1 MNHVFIIGSK
11 GIPAAYGGFESFVDK
26 LTAERKSNTI
36 QYLSLIHISQSEV
49 YVIPDKSQVYYNF
62 NGAQRNYQNASDR
75 HLLYG
80 SFVETIKADMISLHT
95 ENEGG
100 CCRMS

>member
-1 MNHVFIIGSK
+1 MS
-11 GIPAAYGGFESFVDK
+11 PASLYFVK
-26 LTAERKSNTI
+26 CFFGEKKCCKYTT
-36 QYLSLIHISQSEV
+36 YSLDTQSEV